1 MKQVMRQMH
10 IDPSVVDRVARLARL
25 ELSDEERQRFT
36 RQLGSILEY
45 CATLNELDTGRV
57 EPTSHVLT
65 LTNVFRDDVA
75 GTPLPRD
82 AVLAAAPAHENG
94 FFKVPPIIET
104 E

>member
-1 MKQVMRQMH
+1 MP
-10 IDPSVVDRVARLARL
+10 IDPATVDHVARLARL
-25 ELSDEERQRFT
+25 ELSEEERQRFT
-36 RQLGSILEY
+36 RQLGAILEY
-45 CATLNELDTGRV
+45 CATLNELDTEHV

-75 GTPLPRD
+75 GAPLSRD
-82 AVLAAAPAHENG
+82 AVLAAAPEHEDG

>member
-1 MKQVMRQMH
+1 MPM
-10 IDPSVVDRVARLARL
+10 DPSVVEHVARLARL
-25 ELSDEERQRFT
+25 ELSDEERQRFA

-45 CATLNELDTGRV
+45 CATLNELDAEHV

-82 AVLAAAPAHENG
+82 AVLAAAPDHEDG

>member
-1 MKQVMRQMH
+1 MP
-10 IDPSVVDRVARLARL
+10 IDPSIVDRVARLARL

-45 CATLNELDTGRV
+45 CATLSELNTDGV

-65 LTNVFRDDVA
+65 LTNVFRDDAA
-75 GTPLPRD
+75 GTPLSRD
-82 AVLAAAPAHENG
+82 AVLAAAPDHEDG
-94 FFKVPPIIET
+94 FFKVPPVIET